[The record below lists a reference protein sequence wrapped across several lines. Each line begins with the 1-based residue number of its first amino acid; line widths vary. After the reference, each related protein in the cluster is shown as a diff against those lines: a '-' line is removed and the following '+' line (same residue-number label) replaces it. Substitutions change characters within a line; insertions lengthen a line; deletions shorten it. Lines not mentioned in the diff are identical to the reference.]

1 MEMVTLSW
9 ETVVAIVTPLIAA
22 GVWIVKWI
30 VARSDRDRDDLLK
43 RMDADRADATEDRKI
58 LRDSLHALRNAVQV
72 ASSEGEMLTQQLAAM
87 TQAQQRIVWT
97 QERILAHIEAR
108 ARKDLHESQ
117 G

>member
-72 ASSEGEMLTQQLAAM
+72 ASSEGEILTQQLAAM